1 VAAFNFR
8 LAAVLRWREHVKDG
22 KRWELRALNETR
34 RRMEAEIHAL
44 EQELRDAGE
53 MLAGQEGQVFSP
65 IDLRLLGEHA
75 QLLAGR
81 ISEKRTA
88 LARFD
93 AELIAKRIELVE
105 AMRAVK
111 SLEQLRK
118 RRVEKFQREQAMEEQ
133 KFADEVAQRKFVTA
147 ASRKKSTKM

>member
-8 LAAVLRWREHVKDG
+8 LAAVLRWRDHLKKE

-44 EQELRDAGE
+44 EQELHEAGE
-53 MLAGQEGQVFSP
+53 MLAGQEGEVFSP
-65 IDLRLLGEHA
+65 IDFRLLGEYA
-75 QLLAGR
+75 QFLAGR
-81 ISEKRTA
+81 ISEHRAA
-88 LARFD
+88 LAKFE
-93 AELIAKRIELVE
+93 AQLLAKRIELVE

-118 RRVEKFQREQAMEEQ
+118 RREEKFQREQATGEQ

-147 ASRKKSTKM
+147 ASRKKH